1 MPLPP
6 EVDDAISPRSPLRPT
21 RKSFAFALRTAASRP
36 VGASEQ
42 ESVASRCATAAAAF
56 VATHSFNGWRC
67 CPIPTLYKVLLGRAF
82 SFRSPLRAGELL
94 SSPSFPLSGALALFA
109 CGYSGFVA
117 NGTRRLTFFASPST
131 ADNGTAV
138 RAVIGR
144 VRSRRLCQLPDLY
157 ASATPHSLRSYGVCS
172 VARSLSRYRFVA
184 NSFRQAAPNPTF
196 APTALCCRPL
206 APFSARA

>member
-1 MPLPP
+1 MRICRFAFGECSSLTLPP
-6 EVDDAISPRSPLRPT
+6 EGDDAISPHSPLRPT

-67 CPIPTLYKVLLGRAF
+67 CPIPPLYKVLLRQRLLAPFYTASKRVTIIGFCPTERCT
-82 SFRSPLRAGELL
+82 RIVRLRQ
-94 SSPSFPLSGALALFA
+94 
-109 CGYSGFVA
+109 SGFVA

-138 RAVIGR
+138 RAVAGR
-144 VRSRRLCQLPDLY
+144 GRNRILRQLLDLY
-157 ASATPHSLRSYGVCS
+157 SYATPHSLRSTVS
-172 VARSLSRYRFVA
+172 
-184 NSFRQAAPNPTF
+184 APSPG
-196 APTALCCRPL
+196 L
-206 APFSARA
+206 